1 MWESKS
7 ESWRTYICFVL
18 AGAIFI
24 ACQVLSGG
32 VLSSGG
38 GAKQAEETSVDPADR
53 SYREAV
59 RIETAGQGGWVLSG
73 TTRPTVNRQ
82 PTD

>member
-24 ACQVLSGG
+24 VCQVLSAGG
-32 VLSSGG
+32 P
-38 GAKQAEETSVDPADR
+38 AKQAEETSADPADR
-53 SYREAV
+53 TYREAV

-73 TTRPTVNRQ
+73 ATRPAAKPQ
-82 PTD
+82 QTD

>member
-7 ESWRTYICFVL
+7 ETWRTYICFVL

-24 ACQVLSGG
+24 VCQVLSGG
-32 VLSSGG
+32 GP
-38 GAKQAEETSVDPADR
+38 AKQAEATSADPADR
-53 SYREAV
+53 SYRETV

-73 TTRPTVNRQ
+73 STRPAAIREQ
-82 PTD
+82 TD

>member
-24 ACQVLSGG
+24 VCQVLSAGG
-32 VLSSGG
+32 P
-38 GAKQAEETSVDPADR
+38 ARQTEEASVDPADR

-59 RIETAGQGGWVLSG
+59 RIETAGQGGWELSG
-73 TTRPTVNRQ
+73 TTRPAAKPQ
-82 PTD
+82 QTD